1 MIVVDASAIL
11 ELLLRTR
18 KAHKIE
24 DRMFGDGE
32 SWHAPHLIDVE
43 VLQVLRRLARDQTL
57 TQKRAQEALD
67 DLADLPMERYPH
79 RSLLQRSWE
88 LRHNLTA
95 YDAVYVALA
104 EALHCPLITCDARL
118 ASTPGLESLVELI

>member
-18 KAHKIE
+18 KAPQIE
-24 DRMFGDGE
+24 GRLFNAGE
-32 SWHAPHLIDVE
+32 TWHAPHLIDVE
-43 VLQVLRRLARDQTL
+43 ILQVLRRLIRDQTL

-79 RSLLQRSWE
+79 LPLIQRSWE
-88 LRHNLTA
+88 LQHNLTA
-95 YDAVYVALA
+95 YDAAYAALA
-104 EALHCPLITCDARL
+104 EALRCPLITCDGRL
-118 ASTPGLESLVELI
+118 ATAPGLAAPVELI